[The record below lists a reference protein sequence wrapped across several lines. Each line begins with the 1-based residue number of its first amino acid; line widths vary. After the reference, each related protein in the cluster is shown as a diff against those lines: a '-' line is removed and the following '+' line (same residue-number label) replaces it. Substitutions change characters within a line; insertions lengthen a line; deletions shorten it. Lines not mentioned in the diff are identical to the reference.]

1 MKPFDPTK
9 PAQTCD
15 GRPARILCTDL
26 KTYLQWPILAAV
38 TELDGREHT
47 YYFSAAGVLPGYA
60 INNGRGDLVNVPVEH
75 AREFWVNFYPE
86 KSHSASGLHWSKETA
101 DKHGAHDRIACIKF
115 TATFKEGDGL

>member
-9 PAQTCD
+9 PVQTCD

-75 AREFWVNFYPE
+75 FREVWINFYPGA
-86 KSHSASGLHWSKETA
+86 KGIRPFFSKEEA
-101 DKHGAHDRIACIKF
+101 DGCAAPSRIACIRF
-115 TATFKEGDGL
+115 TATFREGEGI